1 VAKMAFRFI
10 HFSDT
15 HLGFS
20 DLDLLDENEK
30 LNIREED
37 LYNSFKQV
45 IDYAI
50 DSKVDFIIHSGDI
63 FHRSSPTNRAVVF
76 LAEQLKRLE
85 NNNIPIYIIA
95 GNHDFPKTIYSI
107 PIHNIFT
114 ILTNC
119 KIFFDEKYS
128 VYETDLVNLHLL
140 PHINSEEKYIEEASK
155 IEILQ
160 NGKPNIFVT
169 HVSMPNYLMDEY
181 GERTFPIEQI
191 EKLKLFDYV
200 ALGHWHKYKH
210 LKNFGNVYYSGST
223 ERMSDKENDYDKV
236 FLECTWDKQ
245 LSVQEHKLNIRLIK
259 NIKIK
264 ECYKKTKS
272 EIIFEITE
280 NLRDCQIKE
289 GVFNIYLS
297 DIEQTHLYDIRREDI
312 DDLLKDSLF
321 YKIVKNVKDSDV
333 IFIADKESFDL
344 RSFLNEE
351 LRKSFQDDE
360 EYTLVSKLTG
370 EIIDK
375 IEEEELNE
383 DK

>member
-1 VAKMAFRFI
+1 MAFKFI

-37 LYNSFKQV
+37 VYNSFKQV

-50 DSKVDFIIHSGDI
+50 DCKIDFLIHSGDI

-85 NNNIPIYIIA
+85 DNNIPIYIIA

-119 KIFFDEKYS
+119 RIFFDEKYS

-140 PHINSEEKYIEEASK
+140 PHINSEEKYKEEVSK
-155 IEILQ
+155 IEALN

-191 EKLKLFDYV
+191 EKLEVFDYV

-210 LKNFGNVYYSGST
+210 LKSFGNVYYSGST
-223 ERMSDKENDYDKV
+223 ERMSDKENDYDKL
-236 FLECTWDKQ
+236 FLECTWDNKI
-245 LSVQEHKLNIRLIK
+245 SVQAHKLNIRLIK
-259 NIKIK
+259 NIKVK
-264 ECYKKTKS
+264 ECYKKTKN
-272 EIIFEITE
+272 EIIEE
-280 NLRDCQIKE
+280 IKE
-289 GVFNIYLS
+289 SLKGLDIKGGVFNIYLNEI
-297 DIEQTHLYDIRREDI
+297 DQIKVYDIRREDI
-312 DDLLKDSLF
+312 DELVKEALYF
-321 YKIVKNVKDSDV
+321 KIVKSVKDSDS
-333 IFIADKESFDL
+333 IFVADKESFDL

-351 LRKSFQDDE
+351 LRKSFQDDD

-375 IEEEELNE
+375 IEEEESDE